1 MKKSIIPFFI
11 LISFLFI
18 SCKQASFDQMPAP
31 QGYGTVVIGIA
42 GNGATRAVD
51 SDGLPVLSSTAMT
64 IKVTKDDGTS
74 ITEKHLTE
82 SETKSLSLNRPVGE
96 KIVVK
101 ISVENVSARWSGSAE
116 HTVEEGTNNISV
128 KLKKSAA
135 VLNNLLFGTDK
146 LHGQHVH
153 VGGPHAPYTLTLK

>member
-42 GNGATRAVD
+42 GNDATRAVD

-64 IKVTKDDGTS
+64 IKVTKDYG
-74 ITEKHLTE
+74 K
-82 SETKSLSLNRPVGE
+82 
-96 KIVVK
+96 
-101 ISVENVSARWSGSAE
+101 
-116 HTVEEGTNNISV
+116 
-128 KLKKSAA
+128 
-135 VLNNLLFGTDK
+135 
-146 LHGQHVH
+146 
-153 VGGPHAPYTLTLK
+153 TLYRKRN